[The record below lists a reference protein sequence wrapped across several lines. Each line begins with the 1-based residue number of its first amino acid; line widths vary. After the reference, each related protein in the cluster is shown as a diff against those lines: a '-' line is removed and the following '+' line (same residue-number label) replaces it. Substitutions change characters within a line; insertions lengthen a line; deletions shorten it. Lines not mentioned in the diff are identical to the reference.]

1 MIEYQLEYMLDPN
14 NKDNRSIEN
23 SEIVPKDMYKKK
35 KYSFRT
41 KKLDIVFVNCSE

>member
-23 SEIVPKDMYKKK
+23 SEMIPKDMYKKNTER
-35 KYSFRT
+35 SIIF
-41 KKLDIVFVNCSE
+41 E